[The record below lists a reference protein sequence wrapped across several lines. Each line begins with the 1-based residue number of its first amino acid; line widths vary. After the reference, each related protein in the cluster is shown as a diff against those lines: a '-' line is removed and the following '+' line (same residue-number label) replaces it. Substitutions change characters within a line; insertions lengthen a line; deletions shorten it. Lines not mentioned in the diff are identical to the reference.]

1 MLKYVKLNPMY
12 GLRISHS
19 LSEALSRT
27 RIAIWKQLWF
37 RSLCECTTSSV
48 YLSCSFPLPPSCQPV
63 LHSCCS
69 NPLRLLPALWS
80 RSEHPSPFSPLS
92 FFFFHLSLHITAN
105 TFALHISFT
114 SAVPPLPVSPFPRHQ
129 GCSPLQPQSPRADEA
144 LRSSANGGVCACS
157 VLGWEAACVKGYWL
171 VREWARCFKPVVVTK
186 QHGASLVSCVRRRS
200 GWTNVGSSRSELYRR
215 KDEQM
220 QHEEEWGWRSREGH
234 EGSATDKIRVVLIG
248 WGGWL

>member
-1 MLKYVKLNPMY
+1 MY

-92 FFFFHLSLHITAN
+92 FFFFSSISSHYCKHFCFAHFLYLSRSTA
-105 TFALHISFT
+105 T
-114 SAVPPLPVSPFPRHQ
+114 SLSVSSPSRLLSASAAV
-129 GCSPLQPQSPRADEA
+129 A
-144 LRSSANGGVCACS
+144 SSWWSTAELCQRRRVYVLCARMRGGVCEGLLTRPWMGTMFQAGCRHQ
-157 VLGWEAACVKGYWL
+157 AARGQ
-171 VREWARCFKPVVVTK
+171 P
-186 QHGASLVSCVRRRS
+186 G
-200 GWTNVGSSRSELYRR
+200 
-215 KDEQM
+215 
-220 QHEEEWGWRSREGH
+220 
-234 EGSATDKIRVVLIG
+234 
-248 WGGWL
+248 

>member
-92 FFFFHLSLHITAN
+92 FFFFSIYLFTLLQTLLLC
-105 TFALHISFT
+105 TF
-114 SAVPPLPVSPFPRHQ
+114 PLPQPFHRY
-129 GCSPLQPQSPRADEA
+129 QSLRFLAIKAA
-144 LRSSANGGVCACS
+144 LRFSRSRLELMKHC
-157 VLGWEAACVKGYWL
+157 
-171 VREWARCFKPVVVTK
+171 
-186 QHGASLVSCVRRRS
+186 GALPTAPCVRA
-200 GWTNVGSSRSELYRR
+200 LC
-215 KDEQM
+215 
-220 QHEEEWGWRSREGH
+220 
-234 EGSATDKIRVVLIG
+234 
-248 WGGWL
+248 